1 MIAILKKRR
10 YLAIMSH
17 RNTVAVFMNRP
28 PEMYQQF
35 ATNLLLIAR
44 QLNLSNNQSSSNR
57 QQSRP
62 EAA

>member
-1 MIAILKKRR
+1 
-10 YLAIMSH
+10 MSH
-17 RNTVAVFMNRP
+17 RNTIAVFMNRP
-28 PEMYQQF
+28 PEMYQH

-57 QQSRP
+57 QQSKP